1 MVGRTG
7 SWILIVMIMWIGLSG
22 IVIFGPGLIHWM
34 TPQVAASVGGLSGL
48 LTLILGFSSRTT
60 AQQQEE
66 RSHVTTITDM
76 AVRAAAP
83 CSCSVS
89 SSPGARQQLAIGP
102 VRSPVWNTSERS
114 RRTDG

>member
-1 MVGRTG
+1 MGRTG

-66 RSHVTTITDM
+66 RSRHHNH
-76 AVRAAAP
+76 RYG
-83 CSCSVS
+83 
-89 SSPGARQQLAIGP
+89 GARGRPLFMLCVLIAR
-102 VRSPVWNTSERS
+102 RSAAVGN
-114 RRTDG
+114 